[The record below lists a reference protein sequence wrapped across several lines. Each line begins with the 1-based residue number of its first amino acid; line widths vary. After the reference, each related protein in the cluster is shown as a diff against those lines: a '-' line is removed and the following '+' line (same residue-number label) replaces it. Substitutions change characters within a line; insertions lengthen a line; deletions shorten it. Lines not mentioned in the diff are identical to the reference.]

1 MSDKEMDLA
10 TLFKA
15 YMSDKDRNGYSS
27 LYTALFTHLRHDP
40 ISLLEVGVGTMVS
53 GAASSMK
60 GYMPDCYQPGA
71 SLRAW
76 RDFFAKGSVHGMDI
90 QPDCLFTEER
100 IATHHCNSTDAAHV
114 GAWRQLT
121 GLTFDIIV
129 DDGSHLGQH
138 QLATLENL
146 WPLLKPGGYY
156 VIEDVVP
163 DSIVS
168 REPHKVHDV
177 VGDVG
182 IFFCGLKSNLCV
194 IHKVPLQCCREH
206 F

>member
-1 MSDKEMDLA
+1 MDLGN
-10 TLFKA
+10 LFAA

-27 LYTALFTHLRHDP
+27 LYSALFTHLRDAP
-40 ISLLEVGVGTMVS
+40 ISLLEVGIGTMVP

-60 GYMPDCYQPGA
+60 GYMPDSYLPGA

-76 RDFFAKGSVHGMDI
+76 RDFFRNGSIHGIDV
-90 QPDCLFTEER
+90 QPDCLFTEKR
-100 IATHHCNSTDAAHV
+100 ITTHHCDSTQEFHV
-114 GAWRQLT
+114 QAWRQLT
-121 GLTFDIIV
+121 NLTFDVIV
-129 DDGSHLGQH
+129 DDGSHWGEH
-138 QLATLENL
+138 QLATLKNL
-146 WPLLKPGGYY
+146 WPILKPGGYY

-163 DSIVS
+163 DSLVS
-168 REPHKVHDV
+168 QEPQKVHEI

-182 IFFCGLKSNLCV
+182 IFFAGLKNNLCV

>member
-1 MSDKEMDLA
+1 MDLA
-10 TLFKA
+10 TLFAA

-27 LYTALFTHLRHDP
+27 LYAALFLPLRQSP
-40 ISLLEVGVGTMVS
+40 VSLLEVGIGTMIP

-60 GYMPDCYQPGA
+60 HYMPDSYRPGA

-76 RDFFAKGSVHGMDI
+76 RDFFPSGSIHGMDV
-90 QPDCLFTEER
+90 QPDCMFSEPR
-100 IATHHCNSTDAAHV
+100 ITTHLCNSTDSASCQ
-114 GAWRQLT
+114 AWTEANPDLA
-121 GLTFDIIV
+121 FDVIV
-129 DDGSHLGQH
+129 DDGSHWDEH
-138 QLATLENL
+138 QLATLRHL
-146 WPLLKPGGYY
+146 FPLVKPGGFY

-163 DSIVS
+163 DSLVS
-168 REPHKVHDV
+168 REPQRVHEI

-182 IFFCGLKSNLCV
+182 IFFAGLKNNLCV